1 MENLQPAL
9 LDWSLLIGLATWAGV
24 LNALKC
30 TSGCKRKT
38 DWLLMLLA
46 ASTANFAAITTFLIL
61 SSLLPDLFGIHLK
74 PAALAA
80 ASAIVAWLGFAETL
94 KLAKSVAGR

>member
-1 MENLQPAL
+1 MDTIQPAL
-9 LDWSLLIGLATWAGV
+9 LDWMLLVGLATWAGV
-24 LNALKC
+24 LNAVKY

-80 ASAIVAWLGFAETL
+80 ASAIVAWLGFAETV
-94 KLAKSVAGR
+94 KLATSLAGR